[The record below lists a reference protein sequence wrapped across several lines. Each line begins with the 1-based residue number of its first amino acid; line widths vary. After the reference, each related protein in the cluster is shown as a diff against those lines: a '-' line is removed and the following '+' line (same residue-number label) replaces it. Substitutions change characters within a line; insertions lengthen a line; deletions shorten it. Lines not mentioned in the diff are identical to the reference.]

1 MSIKKRIRNE
11 QLGQVILSGLLFV
24 ALLFISGKD
33 LLAMV
38 LPAPVVTNYEEFQAA
53 LEKNDGKRFRLEV
66 ATAINTYFYT
76 YTDDETEID
85 EYVFLADMEDVYLPV
100 LINATA
106 DFDGE
111 NTEVVEPFLIENATL
126 ADQAEYPELLGAVRK
141 DLVDAGVF
149 TTADANEFVPS
160 YIVKPNDPFDFW
172 VTNGIFVLLMVV
184 FGFWFFGSLFSAL
197 GIRKPK
203 LIAEM
208 MNGGMTENEAMEA
221 IDRQMETAE
230 FASRGFA
237 LTREYLVAL
246 SPSVDGVSRSDIESI
261 RTIVEKSGKGPF
273 KTKQLIA
280 VIQTH
285 SGRSLRCALNNEEE
299 ANEITRRLNLN
310 GASGMVYQEANNR
323 DESPEEHVEHMT
335 YVKPT
340 DDRPTDDNATD
351 DRPDN
356 EWPKNDQ
363 Q

>member
-11 QLGQVILSGLLFV
+11 QLGQVILSGILFV

-33 LLAMV
+33 LLAMI

-66 ATAINTYFYT
+66 GTAINTYFYT

-85 EYVFLADMEDVYLPV
+85 EYVFLADMGDVYLPV

-111 NTEVVEPFLIENATL
+111 NTEVVEPFLIANATL
-126 ADQAEYPELLGAVRK
+126 ADQKEYPDLLGAVRK
-141 DLVDAGVF
+141 DLVDAEVF
-149 TTADANEFVPS
+149 TAAEANEFVPS

-172 VTNGIFVLLMVV
+172 VTNGIFVLIMVV
-184 FGFWFFGSLFSAL
+184 FGFWFFSALFSAL
-197 GIRKPK
+197 GIHKPK
-203 LIAEM
+203 LIKEM
-208 MNGGMTENEAMEA
+208 MNGGMTENEAMEV
-221 IDRQMETAE
+221 IDRQMESAE
-230 FASRGFA
+230 FASRGFS

-273 KTKQLIA
+273 KTKQLLA
-280 VIQTH
+280 VIQTR
-285 SGRSLRCALNNEEE
+285 SGRSLRCALNSEEE
-299 ANEITRRLNLN
+299 ANEINRRLNLN
-310 GASGMVYQEANNR
+310 GAAGMVYQEADNR
-323 DESPEEHVEHMT
+323 DESAEEHMQHMHMDT
-335 YVKPT
+335 P
-340 DDRPTDDNATD
+340 ATNL
-351 DRPDN
+351 PDN
-356 EWPKNDQ
+356 DMPDDDYPENDQ